1 MVHNQI
7 QGLSLSTASYYRTW
21 SICWFPK
28 APYIWLSNPP
38 KEIVSGKHYLLQRHW
53 RSRDKRDIKLIFDYI
68 CLSLIVVH
76 SLPGSLFYLF
86 EQRLSIKSEHFIR
99 FITLSHFQTLYWTLW
114 PGLLPECKVPLS
126 PRLWPPPGLSVTH
139 QASNCLVFNL
149 HWVVTVCWAK
159 YYSTIYEKQKYNI
172 AISFYFSQR
181 IVKVLFLDSVN
192 RFFRLWLELN
202 EWQWLCSITS

>member
-28 APYIWLSNPP
+28 APYIWLSDPT
-38 KEIVSGKHYLLQRHW
+38 KEIVSGSGKHYLLQRHW
-53 RSRDKRDIKLIFDYI
+53 RSRDKRDIKLISDYI

-86 EQRLSIKSEHFIR
+86 EQRPSIKSEHFIR

-114 PGLLPECKVPLS
+114 PGLLPECS
-126 PRLWPPPGLSVTH
+126 CPPGSGLLQVCQSLTKAPTAWSSIFSEWWLSVW
-139 QASNCLVFNL
+139 Q
-149 HWVVTVCWAK
+149 
-159 YYSTIYEKQKYNI
+159 NI
-172 AISFYFSQR
+172 IPSDND
-181 IVKVLFLDSVN
+181 I
-192 RFFRLWLELN
+192 
-202 EWQWLCSITS
+202 

>member
-1 MVHNQI
+1 MSINSNCHNQI
-7 QGLSLSTASYYRTW
+7 EDLSLSTASYYRTW

-28 APYIWLSNPP
+28 APYIWLSDPT
-38 KEIVSGKHYLLQRHW
+38 KEIVSGSGKHYLLQRHW
-53 RSRDKRDIKLIFDYI
+53 RSRDKRDIKLISDYI

-126 PRLWPPPGLSVTH
+126 LRLWPPPGLSVPH

-149 HWVVTVCWAK
+149 QWVVWWLSVGQNIIPMNNDICMK
-159 YYSTIYEKQKYNI
+159 NQKYNGN
-172 AISFYFSQR
+172 SFYFAANNN
-181 IVKVLFLDSVN
+181 SVS
-192 RFFRLWLELN
+192 FYF
-202 EWQWLCSITS
+202 